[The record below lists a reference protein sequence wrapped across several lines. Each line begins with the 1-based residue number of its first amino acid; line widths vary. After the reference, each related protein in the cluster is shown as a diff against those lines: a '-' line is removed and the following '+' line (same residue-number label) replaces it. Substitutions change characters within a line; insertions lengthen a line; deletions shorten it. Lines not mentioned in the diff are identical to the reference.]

1 MTPISASEIQEVV
14 LKEDDFGHEMRVGGI
29 LKNFQAPQSAFIKA
43 RLSRLDHGG
52 TYVDPATSKTRQF
65 DYRCRISKGIE
76 GLHNILLAVECKNLN
91 PDLPLVVCG
100 RERTDKEAYHL
111 VIARDDENRH
121 VSIAKV
127 AGKSSL
133 YEPSGFV
140 GKSLLR
146 LKFKDKKLCSDGDSE
161 IYDKWSQALASCRD
175 LAIEFANANS
185 TAEIKGS
192 AFLMPIVVV
201 PNNSLWTAS
210 YDNGGSIQDTPK
222 QVDLCDFYV
231 EHKLAA
237 NFPFV
242 LTHIHFATLKG
253 LSKMLNEY
261 ADGDFY
267 KWDKMFCF
275 SSSKFDL
282 SVSG

>member
-1 MTPISASEIQEVV
+1 MPITSSEIQDIVQR
-14 LKEDDFGHEMRVGGI
+14 EDDFGHEMRVGGI
-29 LKNFQAPQSAFIKA
+29 LNSVQAPQSAFVKA
-43 RLSRLDHGG
+43 RVSRLDHGG
-52 TYVDPATSKTRQF
+52 TYIDPATSKTRQF
-65 DYRCRISKGIE
+65 DFRCRISKGIE

-111 VIARDDENRH
+111 VIARDENRH

-127 AGKSSL
+127 EGMSSL
-133 YEPSGFV
+133 YEPRGFV

-146 LKFKDKKLCSDGDSE
+146 LKIKDKRLCSDGDSE

-185 TAEIKGS
+185 TVERKGN

-201 PNNSLWTAS
+201 PNNSLWAVS
-210 YDNGGSIQDTPK
+210 YNNNGTIQDVPK

-231 EHKLAA
+231 DHKLSAS
-237 NFPFV
+237 FPFV
-242 LTHIHFATLKG
+242 LTHIQFATLTG
-253 LSKMLNEY
+253 LSTMLAQY

-267 KWDKMFCF
+267 KWDRIF
-275 SSSKFDL
+275 SFAASRF
-282 SVSG
+282 